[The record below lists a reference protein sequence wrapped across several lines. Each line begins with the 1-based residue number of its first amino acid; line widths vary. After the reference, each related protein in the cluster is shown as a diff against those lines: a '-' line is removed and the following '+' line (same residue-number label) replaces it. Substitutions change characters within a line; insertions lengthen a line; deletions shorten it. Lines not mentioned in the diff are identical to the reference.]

1 MTKEFWKGLAMTIVG
16 VIVTFITIVP
26 IQWAIM
32 AVTVIGT
39 VFIYFGKNAWIPQL
53 RSASKAWR
61 LDAKNFF
68 SALLILIGTGIL
80 DAIGMI
86 VIDGKIVWITLL
98 KIIGGVTLTYIGG
111 TWLTPPNTNLLKAK
125 K

>member
-1 MTKEFWKGLAMTIVG
+1 MTKEFWKGLAMAIVG

-26 IQWAIM
+26 IQWSIM
-32 AVTVIGT
+32 AVTIIGT

-53 RSASKAWR
+53 RSTSKAFS
-61 LDAKNFF
+61 LDIKNTLSILFV
-68 SALLILIGTGIL
+68 LIGTGII

-86 VIDGKIVWITLL
+86 VIDGKILWITLF

-111 TWLTPPNTNLLKAK
+111 TWLSPPNTEILKAK